1 MDVVTI
7 LMDEGKVVWY
17 ENLRGWGIFGPQQI
31 ILDDPGTAWSVAT
44 GDINGDGYEDVIT
57 NTDSY
62 TVWCENDGQG
72 NFTIH
77 DVFPEDFSEG
87 FYVEDIDGDGDMDV
101 VSAEIIQREVGW
113 FENIDGDGLNFAWKL
128 IQDNAQG
135 VRAVHATDINNDGLM
150 DIISG
155 WWGADVVAWHENMGL
170 GIDDNSLSGF
180 SVYPIPTIG
189 ILNVQ
194 SKTTIIQIELYNLL
208 GQLVKSNTNQ
218 ISIDISSV
226 DQGIYFVK
234 VMDEN
239 GNIGTQKVV
248 KK

>member
-1 MDVVTI
+1 MKIWDWE
-7 LMDEGKVVWY
+7 L
-17 ENLRGWGIFGPQQI
+17 
-31 ILDDPGTAWSVAT
+31 
-44 GDINGDGYEDVIT
+44 
-57 NTDSY
+57 
-62 TVWCENDGQG
+62 
-72 NFTIH
+72 
-77 DVFPEDFSEG
+77 
-87 FYVEDIDGDGDMDV
+87 
-101 VSAEIIQREVGW
+101 
-113 FENIDGDGLNFAWKL
+113 
-128 IQDNAQG
+128 
-135 VRAVHATDINNDGLM
+135 NNDGLM

-170 GIDDNSLSGF
+170 GIDDNSISGF